1 MTTPLNAPVTLREL
15 HDLGNGYLTR
25 DLSPGRVELYRADG
39 FSFGDTGVEYLEQ
52 VIRHDQ
58 DRPVPS
64 TGETIKQRFDD
75 PKQPNSAI
83 AADDVAPE
91 APAPPVAAAP
101 AAAAPV
107 ALAVEQPV
115 AAKVAK
121 SRGSKA

>member
-1 MTTPLNAPVTLREL
+1 MTTPMNAPVALSEL

-25 DLSPGRVELYRADG
+25 PLSSGRVELYRADG

-75 PKQPNSAI
+75 PEQPNSAV
-83 AADDVAPE
+83 AADDVVPE
-91 APAPPVAAAP
+91 APPPP
-101 AAAAPV
+101 AAA
-107 ALAVEQPV
+107 E
-115 AAKVAK
+115 VAK
-121 SRGSKA
+121 SQGSQA